1 MSTWLQT
8 IPTPSEYIQ
17 KEVKNP
23 SIMLGKDRTIL
34 KSFTTGRSVGYF
46 SFFVDDGFQD
56 TIQAVLPLTPVD
68 GLTFVDAVKDFRKT
82 IYTAQKQHHLEIDP
96 ILYEGQLP
104 DNMDGYYDTNHPMA
118 ILFRDNA
125 LLPPNKNV
133 YFRMIATPPF
143 HLSQPFYNFST
154 FNNPQPQMRFI
165 MFDDTFPIFNLIPNI
180 FTGLRKI
187 VEPTGSTGEWVF
199 RWEPIFIRRTDSAG
213 KIPNM
218 TEKFVAISF
227 PFDTKDYF
235 QRASQTLA
243 QGLTFEV
250 REIKDRY
257 DCGEGNFKFIPRRYQ
272 ALTDNEWTL

>member
-1 MSTWLQT
+1 MSSWLQT
-8 IPTPSEYIQ
+8 TPTPIENIR
-17 KEVKNP
+17 KAVKNA

-34 KSFTTGRSVGYF
+34 KSVTTGRSVG
-46 SFFVDDGFQD
+46 SFVAGVNARPTLPVPSGFD
-56 TIQAVLPLTPVD
+56 VNEV
-68 GLTFVDAVKDFRKT
+68 
-82 IYTAQKQHHLEIDP
+82 YSSQKQHHLEIDTL
-96 ILYEGQLP
+96 LYEDVIPTFNTTIYNGV
-104 DNMDGYYDTNHPMA
+104 NHPMA
-118 ILFRDNA
+118 TAFKDNA

-133 YFRMIATPPF
+133 YFRIKGIPPF
-143 HLSQPFYNFST
+143 ASPYDYYNFLT
-154 FNNPQPQMRFI
+154 TNNPQPQMRFI
-165 MFDDTFPIFNLIPNI
+165 MFDDTFPVFNLIPNI